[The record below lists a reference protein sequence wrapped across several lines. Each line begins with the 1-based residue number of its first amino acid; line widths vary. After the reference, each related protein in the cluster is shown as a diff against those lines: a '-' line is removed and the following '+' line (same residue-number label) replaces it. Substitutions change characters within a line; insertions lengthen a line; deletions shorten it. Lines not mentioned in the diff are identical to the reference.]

1 MYIVSQLNGASTNY
15 NITGAVFLEGEVN
28 IVQIEK
34 ALQALINRHES
45 LRTSFKQVQGKIVQK
60 IHQNPEW
67 NMQHL
72 YADEQNFESVVETFI
87 RPFDLE
93 KGPLFRAAI
102 VEVLPSSK
110 YLLVY
115 DMHHIISDGLSMGI
129 LIREF
134 ASLYQKNN
142 LPDVRIQYKDF
153 SNWQNKMIESGN
165 WKLKELYWL
174 EIFSKEIPLLNLPTD
189 YPRLDEPMFE
199 GDVVQFN
206 LDAYYTS
213 KLNEISSRKGATLY
227 SLLLS
232 AFNILLFKYSGQED
246 IIIGSPVAGRLN
258 SELENVVGMFV
269 NTLALR
275 NYPTSEKR
283 FEDFLKEVASHTLQ
297 ALEHQEYS
305 FEMLVDK
312 LQLRKNVNR
321 HPLFDVMF
329 AFENVDAVWAEIGDF
344 EIKPYEYTNR
354 TSKFDLELKVTEQD
368 GQLRF
373 IFEYST
379 GLFRKETIE
388 RMAEHFVKIID
399 TIIEDITIPI
409 EEIDLVTMKEKIE

>member
-1 MYIVSQLNGASTNY
+1 
-15 NITGAVFLEGEVN
+15 
-28 IVQIEK
+28 
-34 ALQALINRHES
+34 
-45 LRTSFKQVQGKIVQK
+45 
-60 IHQNPEW
+60 
-67 NMQHL
+67 MQHL

-87 RPFDLE
+87 KPFDLE

-102 VEVLPSSK
+102 VEVQSLSK

-134 ASLYQKNN
+134 ASLYQKYN

-206 LDAYYTS
+206 LDENYTS

-232 AFNILLFKYSGQED
+232 TFNILLFKYSGQED

-329 AFENVDAVWAEIGDF
+329 AFENVDAVRAEIGDF

-409 EEIDLVTMKEKIE
+409 EEIDIVTMKEKIEYVILIILILCIQKKKRLNVYLKNWWKNIRIVLL